1 MENTWGWLGRLRAW
15 WATRKP
21 KQVDELIAVEFDERE
36 VRVLALAPVQSKLDR
51 RFLWSDITRVCFK
64 DEGLYSSD
72 IITIELG
79 ASRPPAVVPTESH
92 GGDAFF
98 GALTERG
105 YFPEQVWRRAMGE
118 TGGATHCWPPREA

>member
-1 MENTWGWLGRLRAW
+1 MEESTSWLARLRAW
-15 WATRKP
+15 WAARKP
-21 KQVDELIAVEFDERE
+21 KRLNELIAVEFDERE
-36 VRVLALAPVQSKLDR
+36 VRVIALAPAQAEWDQ

-72 IITIELG
+72 IITVEHK
-79 ASRPPAVVPTESH
+79 AAKTPAVVLVESR

-105 YFPEQVWRRAMGE
+105 YFPEQVWRHAMGE
-118 TGGATHCWPPREA
+118 TGGAMHCWPPLGA